1 MELKNRKVAVMGD
14 SITEGHGASG
24 PDALYHAILAKKY
37 GWDLYVDGISG
48 TRIAP
53 QRRPSANPRF
63 DLDFLSRIK
72 DMPTDA
78 EIVVFFGGTNDF
90 GHGDAPFGKWGD
102 INPDTF
108 CGACFRFM
116 KSMIEHNPHAVYV
129 IMTPL
134 HRRSEDSLSGDC
146 KPLAVARLEDYVNI
160 IRRTAEYMG
169 MPVLDLYRMSGLQ
182 PRIPIIQELYVPDGL
197 HPNDAGQK
205 IIADRL
211 EGFLLSL

>member
-1 MELKNRKVAVMGD
+1 MELKNRKVAVIGD
-14 SITEGHGASG
+14 SITEGVGTTG

-37 GWDLYVDGISG
+37 NWDLYVDGISG

-53 QRRPSANPRF
+53 QRRPSDNPRF
-63 DLDFLSRIK
+63 DLDFISRVK
-72 DMPTDA
+72 DLPTDA
-78 EIVVFFGGTNDF
+78 EIVIFFGGTNDF

-102 INPDTF
+102 INPETF

-116 KSMIEHNPHAVYV
+116 KSMIEHNPNAVYV

-146 KPLAVARLEDYVNI
+146 KPLPVAPLSDYVDI
-160 IRRTAEYMG
+160 IRRTAEYMA
-169 MPVLDLYRMSGLQ
+169 MPVLDLFKMSGLQ
-182 PRIPIIQELYVPDGL
+182 PRIPIIQEKYVPDGL

-205 IIADRL
+205 VIADRL

>member
-1 MELKNRKVAVMGD
+1 MELKNRKVAVLGD
-14 SITEGHGASG
+14 SITEGVGTTG

-37 GWDLYVDGISG
+37 NWDLYVDGISG

-53 QRRPSANPRF
+53 QRRPSDNPRF
-63 DLDFLSRIK
+63 DLDFISRIK
-72 DMPTDA
+72 DLPTDA

-102 INPDTF
+102 ITPETF

-116 KSMIEHNPHAVYV
+116 KGMIEHNPNAVYV

-146 KPLAVARLEDYVNI
+146 KPLPVAPLSEYVQI

-169 MPVLDLYRMSGLQ
+169 MPVLDLFKMSGLQ
-182 PRIPIIQELYVPDGL
+182 PRIPVIQEKYVPDGL

-205 IIADRL
+205 VIADRL